1 MNMEVLVSCNLPSLF
16 GAPYLAVLQN
26 YQPCRITVN
35 RGLPSEAATAN
46 SKAAAIKGQQPPTD
60 IRACPRHDSTLA
72 HEST

>member
-1 MNMEVLVSCNLPSLF
+1 MTF
-16 GAPYLAVLQN
+16 HKKKKK
-26 YQPCRITVN
+26 RITAN